1 MGNITL
7 SGTWA
12 SLNLIA
18 RGSTIFIGESILADA
33 SCAVGCSKQP
43 SQTI

>member
-1 MGNITL
+1 MGNMAL

-12 SLNLIA
+12 SLSLVA
-18 RGSTIFIGESILADA
+18 RGSTIFIGESILADDA
-33 SCAVGCSKQP
+33 CAVECSKQP